1 MKTYK
6 IHSNFY
12 PDFQQAVD
20 AAFEDSLIKAGR
32 CEHIF
37 PPEMEPAE
45 DGYIYLRVKQW
56 LLELERMGE
65 FLKDLEEVSTA

>member
-6 IHSNFY
+6 ILVENY
-12 PDFQQAVD
+12 PTFQQSVD
-20 AAFEDSLIKAGR
+20 LAFTSLIQTGTCKN
-32 CEHIF
+32 IF

-56 LLELERMGE
+56 LLDLDGMEEL
-65 FLKDLEEVSTA
+65 LKDLDGVV

>member
-6 IHSNFY
+6 IHPDFY

-20 AAFEDSLIKAGR
+20 AAFEDTMIKTWQ

-37 PPEMEPAE
+37 SPEMEPAE
-45 DGYIYLRVKQW
+45 DGYIYLRVKDW
-56 LLELERMGE
+56 IASLEGMDS
-65 FLKDLEEVSTA
+65 FLNELIEVE